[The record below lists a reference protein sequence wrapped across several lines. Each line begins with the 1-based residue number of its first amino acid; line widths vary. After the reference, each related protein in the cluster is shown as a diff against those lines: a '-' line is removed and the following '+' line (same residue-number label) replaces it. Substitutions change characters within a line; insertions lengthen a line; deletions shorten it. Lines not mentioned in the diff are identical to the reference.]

1 MQLPSTICSLCKSDL
16 TIADPESG
24 EIICNKCGMV
34 ISDKTQDSN
43 RPESCDTFDTVEIN
57 DRRRR
62 TGNPTPL
69 SRYDMGL
76 STIIGRINKDSS
88 GNKIDSQ
95 TLSTMKR
102 LRTWDLRTQASVDRS
117 RQQAFSKLHI
127 LKDKLALS
135 DATVDKSAYIYR
147 KAQEIGLI
155 RGRTIP
161 GIVGSAVYIACR
173 ELQIP
178 KTLREIAVAGNIRRR
193 VLSRTYRILTSELD
207 IKMPIIDP
215 IKCIVKVANKASL
228 NEKTKRQAIDVMNKI
243 TKREISAG
251 KNPMALAATVLYIT
265 CLKTGVNIRQA
276 DIAYAAGISEV
287 TLRNRIKDLKDKL
300 NLN

>member
-1 MQLPSTICSLCKSDL
+1 MQTSIVCSICNKDQVVI
-16 TIADPESG
+16 TDPESA
-24 EIICNKCGMV
+24 EIICSACGAVMLER
-34 ISDKTQDSN
+34 IQED
-43 RPESCDTFDTVEIN
+43 RPEWRAFNLEETN
-57 DRRRR
+57 DKSRI
-62 TGNPTPL
+62 GTPISL
-69 SRYDMGL
+69 ARHDMGL

-102 LRTWDLRTQASVDRS
+102 LRTWDLRTQTSDDRS
-117 RQQAFSKLHI
+117 RQQAFSELHV
-127 LKDKLALS
+127 LKDKLALP
-135 DATVDKSAYIYR
+135 DAIVEKSAYIYR

-155 RGRTIP
+155 RGRTISAT
-161 GIVGSAVYIACR
+161 IGSAVYIACR

-178 KTLREIAVAGNIRRR
+178 KSLREIAVASNIKRR
-193 VLSRTYRILTSELD
+193 VLSRSYRILTSELD
-207 IKMPIIDP
+207 IKIPIIDP
-215 IKCIVKVANKASL
+215 IKCIVKVGNKASL

-243 TKREISAG
+243 TRSEISAG
-251 KNPMALAATVLYIT
+251 KNPMGLAATVLYIA

-287 TLRNRIKDLKDKL
+287 TLRNRIKDLKERF

>member
-1 MQLPSTICSLCKSDL
+1 MQTSIVCSICNKDQMAI
-16 TIADPESG
+16 TEPESG
-24 EIICNKCGMV
+24 EIICSACGAVMLER
-34 ISDKTQDSN
+34 IQEDL
-43 RPESCDTFDTVEIN
+43 PEWRAFNLEETN
-57 DRRRR
+57 DRSR
-62 TGNPTPL
+62 TGTPISL
-69 SRYDMGL
+69 ARHDMGL
-76 STIIGRINKDSS
+76 STIIGRINKDST
-88 GNKIDSQ
+88 GKKIDSQ

-102 LRTWDLRTQASVDRS
+102 LRTWDLRTQAYVDRS
-117 RQQAFSKLHI
+117 RQQAFSELHL

-135 DATVDKSAYIYR
+135 DATVEKCAYIYR

-161 GIVGSAVYIACR
+161 AIVGSAVYIACR

-207 IKMPIIDP
+207 IKIPIIDP

-228 NEKTKRQAIDVMNKI
+228 NEKTKRQAIDLMNKI

-251 KNPMALAATVLYIT
+251 KNPMALAATVLYIS
-265 CLKTGVNIRQA
+265 CLNTGVNIRQA

>member
-1 MQLPSTICSLCKSDL
+1 MAITE
-16 TIADPESG
+16 PESG
-24 EIICNKCGMV
+24 EIICSACGAVMLER
-34 ISDKTQDSN
+34 IQEDLPEWRAFNLEETNDKS
-43 RPESCDTFDTVEIN
+43 
-57 DRRRR
+57 R
-62 TGNPTPL
+62 TGTPISL
-69 SRYDMGL
+69 ARHDMGL

-102 LRTWDLRTQASVDRS
+102 LRKWDLRTQAYVDRS
-117 RQQAFSKLHI
+117 RQQAFSELYI

-135 DATVDKSAYIYR
+135 DATVEKCAYIYR

-161 GIVGSAVYIACR
+161 GIVSSAVYIACR

-178 KTLREIAVAGNIRRR
+178 KTLREIATAGNLRRR

-207 IKMPIIDP
+207 IKIPIIDP

-228 NEKTKRQAIDVMNKI
+228 NEKTKRQAIDVMNMI
-243 TKREISAG
+243 AKREISAG
-251 KNPMALAATVLYIT
+251 KNPMALAATVLYIS
-265 CLKTGVNIRQA
+265 CLNTGVNIRQA

-300 NLN
+300 NLNK

>member
-1 MQLPSTICSLCKSDL
+1 MQTSIVCSICNKDQVVI
-16 TIADPESG
+16 TDPESA
-24 EIICNKCGMV
+24 EIICSACGAVMLER
-34 ISDKTQDSN
+34 IQED
-43 RPESCDTFDTVEIN
+43 RPEWRAFNLEETN
-57 DRRRR
+57 DKSR
-62 TGNPTPL
+62 TGTPISL
-69 SRYDMGL
+69 ARHDMGL

-102 LRTWDLRTQASVDRS
+102 LRTWDLRTQTSDDRS
-117 RQQAFSKLHI
+117 RQQAFSELHV
-127 LKDKLALS
+127 LKDKLALP
-135 DATVDKSAYIYR
+135 DAIVEKSAYIYR

-155 RGRTIP
+155 RGRTISAT
-161 GIVGSAVYIACR
+161 IGSAVYIACR

-178 KTLREIAVAGNIRRR
+178 KSLREIAVASNIKRR
-193 VLSRTYRILTSELD
+193 VLSRSYRILTSELD
-207 IKMPIIDP
+207 IKIPIIDP
-215 IKCIVKVANKASL
+215 IKCIVKVGNKASL

-243 TKREISAG
+243 TKSEISAG
-251 KNPMALAATVLYIT
+251 KNPMGLAATVLYIA

-287 TLRNRIKDLKDKL
+287 TLRNRIKDLKERF

>member
-1 MQLPSTICSLCKSDL
+1 MQTSIVCSICNKDQVVI
-16 TIADPESG
+16 TDPESA
-24 EIICNKCGMV
+24 EIICSACGAVMLER
-34 ISDKTQDSN
+34 IQED
-43 RPESCDTFDTVEIN
+43 RPEWRAFNLEETN
-57 DRRRR
+57 DKSRI
-62 TGNPTPL
+62 GTPISL
-69 SRYDMGL
+69 ARHDMGL

-102 LRTWDLRTQASVDRS
+102 LRTWDLRTQTSDDRS
-117 RQQAFSKLHI
+117 RQQAFSELHV
-127 LKDKLALS
+127 LKDKLALP
-135 DATVDKSAYIYR
+135 DAIVEKSAYIYR

-155 RGRTIP
+155 RGRTISAT
-161 GIVGSAVYIACR
+161 IGSAVYIACR

-178 KTLREIAVAGNIRRR
+178 KSLREIAVASNIKRR
-193 VLSRTYRILTSELD
+193 VLSRSYRILTSELD
-207 IKMPIIDP
+207 IKIPIIDP
-215 IKCIVKVANKASL
+215 IKCIVKVGNKASL

-243 TKREISAG
+243 TKSEISAG
-251 KNPMALAATVLYIT
+251 KNPMGLAATVLYIA

-287 TLRNRIKDLKDKL
+287 TLRNRIKDLKERF

>member
-1 MQLPSTICSLCKSDL
+1 MQTSIVCSICNKDQVVI
-16 TIADPESG
+16 TDPESA
-24 EIICNKCGMV
+24 EIICSACGAVMLER
-34 ISDKTQDSN
+34 IQED
-43 RPESCDTFDTVEIN
+43 RPEWRAFNLEETN
-57 DRRRR
+57 DKSR
-62 TGNPTPL
+62 TGTPISL
-69 SRYDMGL
+69 ARHDMGL

-102 LRTWDLRTQASVDRS
+102 LRTWDLRTQTADDRS
-117 RQQAFSKLHI
+117 RQQAFSELHV
-127 LKDKLALS
+127 LKDKLALP
-135 DATVDKSAYIYR
+135 DAIVEKSAYIYR

-155 RGRTIP
+155 RGRTISAT
-161 GIVGSAVYIACR
+161 IGSAVYIACR

-178 KTLREIAVAGNIRRR
+178 KSLREIAVASNIKRR
-193 VLSRTYRILTSELD
+193 VLSRSYRILTSELD
-207 IKMPIIDP
+207 IKIPIIDP
-215 IKCIVKVANKASL
+215 IKCIVKVGNKASL

-243 TKREISAG
+243 TKSEISAG
-251 KNPMALAATVLYIT
+251 KNPMGLAATVLYIA

-287 TLRNRIKDLKDKL
+287 TLRNRIKDLKERF

>member
-1 MQLPSTICSLCKSDL
+1 MAITE
-16 TIADPESG
+16 PESG
-24 EIICNKCGMV
+24 EIICSACGAVMLER
-34 ISDKTQDSN
+34 IQEDL
-43 RPESCDTFDTVEIN
+43 PEWCAFNLEETN
-57 DRRRR
+57 DRSR
-62 TGNPTPL
+62 TGTPISL
-69 SRYDMGL
+69 ARHDMGL

-102 LRTWDLRTQASVDRS
+102 LRTWDLRTQTSVDRS
-117 RQQAFSKLHI
+117 RQQAFSELHI

-135 DATVDKSAYIYR
+135 DATVEKCAYIYR
-147 KAQEIGLI
+147 KAQEIGLV

-161 GIVGSAVYIACR
+161 GIVSSAVYIACR

-207 IKMPIIDP
+207 IKIPIIDP
-215 IKCIVKVANKASL
+215 VKCIVKVANKASL
-228 NEKTKRQAIDVMNKI
+228 NEKTKRQAIDVMNNI

-251 KNPMALAATVLYIT
+251 KNPMGLAAAVLYIS
-265 CLKTGVNIRQA
+265 CLNTGVNIHQA

-300 NLN
+300 NLNI

>member
-1 MQLPSTICSLCKSDL
+1 MQTSIACSICNKDQMAI
-16 TIADPESG
+16 TEPESG
-24 EIICNKCGMV
+24 EIICSACGAVMLER
-34 ISDKTQDSN
+34 IQEDLPEWRAFNLEETNDKS
-43 RPESCDTFDTVEIN
+43 
-57 DRRRR
+57 R
-62 TGNPTPL
+62 TGTPISL
-69 SRYDMGL
+69 ARHDMGL

-102 LRTWDLRTQASVDRS
+102 LRKWDLRTQAYVDRS
-117 RQQAFSKLHI
+117 RQQAFSELYI

-135 DATVDKSAYIYR
+135 DATVEKCVYIYR

-155 RGRTIP
+155 RGRTIA

-207 IKMPIIDP
+207 IKIPIIDP

-228 NEKTKRQAIDVMNKI
+228 NEKTKRQAIDVMNMI
-243 TKREISAG
+243 AKREISAG
-251 KNPMALAATVLYIT
+251 KNPMALAATVLYIS
-265 CLKTGVNIRQA
+265 CLNTGVNIRQA

-300 NLN
+300 NLNK

>member
-1 MQLPSTICSLCKSDL
+1 MAITE
-16 TIADPESG
+16 PESS
-24 EIICNKCGMV
+24 EIICSACGAVMLER
-34 ISDKTQDSN
+34 IQEDL
-43 RPESCDTFDTVEIN
+43 PEWCAFNLEETN
-57 DRRRR
+57 DRSR
-62 TGNPTPL
+62 TGTPISL
-69 SRYDMGL
+69 ARHDMGL

-102 LRTWDLRTQASVDRS
+102 LRTWDLRTQTSVDRS
-117 RQQAFSKLHI
+117 RQQAFSELHI

-135 DATVDKSAYIYR
+135 DATVEKCAYIYR
-147 KAQEIGLI
+147 KAQEIGLV

-161 GIVGSAVYIACR
+161 GIVSSAVYIACR

-207 IKMPIIDP
+207 IKIPIIDP
-215 IKCIVKVANKASL
+215 VKCIVKVANKASL
-228 NEKTKRQAIDVMNKI
+228 NEKTKRQAIDVMNNI

-251 KNPMALAATVLYIT
+251 KNPMGLAAAVLYIS
-265 CLKTGVNIRQA
+265 CLNTGVNIHQA

-300 NLN
+300 NLNI

>member
-1 MQLPSTICSLCKSDL
+1 MQTTIVCSICNKDQMAI
-16 TIADPESG
+16 TEPESG
-24 EIICNKCGMV
+24 EIICSACGAVMLER
-34 ISDKTQDSN
+34 IQEDL
-43 RPESCDTFDTVEIN
+43 PEWCAFNLEETN
-57 DRRRR
+57 DRSR
-62 TGNPTPL
+62 TGTPISL
-69 SRYDMGL
+69 ARHDMGL

-102 LRTWDLRTQASVDRS
+102 LRTWDLRTQAYVDRS
-117 RQQAFSKLHI
+117 RQQAFSELHI

-135 DATVDKSAYIYR
+135 DATVEKCAYIYR
-147 KAQEIGLI
+147 KAQEIGLV

-161 GIVGSAVYIACR
+161 GIVSSAVYIACR

-207 IKMPIIDP
+207 IKIPIIDP
-215 IKCIVKVANKASL
+215 VKCIVKVANKASL
-228 NEKTKRQAIDVMNKI
+228 NEKTKRQAIDVMNNI

-251 KNPMALAATVLYIT
+251 KNPMGLAAAVLYIS
-265 CLKTGVNIRQA
+265 CLNTGVNIHQA

-300 NLN
+300 NLNI

>member
-1 MQLPSTICSLCKSDL
+1 MQTSIVCSICNKDQMVI
-16 TIADPESG
+16 TEPESG
-24 EIICNKCGMV
+24 EIICIACGAVMLER
-34 ISDKTQDSN
+34 IQEDL
-43 RPESCDTFDTVEIN
+43 PEWRAFNLEETN
-57 DRRRR
+57 DRSR
-62 TGNPTPL
+62 TGTPISL
-69 SRYDMGL
+69 ARHDMGL

-102 LRTWDLRTQASVDRS
+102 LRTWDLRTQTSVDRS
-117 RQQAFSKLHI
+117 RQQAFSELHL

-135 DATVDKSAYIYR
+135 DATVEKCAYIYR

-161 GIVGSAVYIACR
+161 AIVGSAVYIACR

-193 VLSRTYRILTSELD
+193 VLSRTYRILTCELD
-207 IKMPIIDP
+207 IKIPIIDP

-228 NEKTKRQAIDVMNKI
+228 NEKTKRQAIDLMNKI

-251 KNPMALAATVLYIT
+251 KNPMALAATVLYIS
-265 CLKTGVNIRQA
+265 CLNTGVNIRQA

>member
-1 MQLPSTICSLCKSDL
+1 MAITE
-16 TIADPESG
+16 PESG
-24 EIICNKCGMV
+24 EIICSACGAVMLER
-34 ISDKTQDSN
+34 IQEDL
-43 RPESCDTFDTVEIN
+43 PEWCAFNLEETN
-57 DRRRR
+57 DRSR
-62 TGNPTPL
+62 TGTPISL
-69 SRYDMGL
+69 ARHDMGL

-102 LRTWDLRTQASVDRS
+102 LRTWDLRTQTSVDRS
-117 RQQAFSKLHI
+117 RQQAFSELHI

-135 DATVDKSAYIYR
+135 DATVEKCAYIYR
-147 KAQEIGLI
+147 KAQEIGLV

-161 GIVGSAVYIACR
+161 GIVSSAVYIACR

-207 IKMPIIDP
+207 IKIPIIDP

-228 NEKTKRQAIDVMNKI
+228 NEKTKRQAIDVMNMI
-243 TKREISAG
+243 AKREISAG
-251 KNPMALAATVLYIT
+251 KNPMALAATVLYIS
-265 CLKTGVNIRQA
+265 CLNTGVNIRQA

-300 NLN
+300 NLNK

>member
-1 MQLPSTICSLCKSDL
+1 MQTSIVCSICNKDQVVI
-16 TIADPESG
+16 TDPESA
-24 EIICNKCGMV
+24 EIICSACGAVMLER
-34 ISDKTQDSN
+34 IQED
-43 RPESCDTFDTVEIN
+43 RPEWRAFNLEETN
-57 DRRRR
+57 DKSRI
-62 TGNPTPL
+62 GTPISL
-69 SRYDMGL
+69 ARHDMGL

-102 LRTWDLRTQASVDRS
+102 LRTWDLRTQTPDDRS
-117 RQQAFSKLHI
+117 RQQAFSELHV
-127 LKDKLALS
+127 LKDKLALP
-135 DATVDKSAYIYR
+135 DAIVEKSAYIYR

-155 RGRTIP
+155 RGRTISAT
-161 GIVGSAVYIACR
+161 IGSAVYIACR

-178 KTLREIAVAGNIRRR
+178 KSLREIAVASNIKRR
-193 VLSRTYRILTSELD
+193 VLSRSYRILTSELD
-207 IKMPIIDP
+207 IKIPIIDP
-215 IKCIVKVANKASL
+215 IKCIVKVGNKASL

-243 TKREISAG
+243 TKSEISAG
-251 KNPMALAATVLYIT
+251 KNPMGLAATVLYIA

-287 TLRNRIKDLKDKL
+287 TLRNRIKDLKERF

>member
-1 MQLPSTICSLCKSDL
+1 MQTTIVCSICNKDQMAI
-16 TIADPESG
+16 TEPESG
-24 EIICNKCGMV
+24 EIICSACGAVMLER
-34 ISDKTQDSN
+34 IQEDL
-43 RPESCDTFDTVEIN
+43 PEWCAFNLEETN
-57 DRRRR
+57 DRSR
-62 TGNPTPL
+62 TGTPISL
-69 SRYDMGL
+69 ARHDMGL

-102 LRTWDLRTQASVDRS
+102 LRTWDLRTQTSVDRS
-117 RQQAFSKLHI
+117 RQQAFSELHI

-135 DATVDKSAYIYR
+135 DATVEKCAYIYR
-147 KAQEIGLI
+147 KAQEIGLV

-161 GIVGSAVYIACR
+161 GIVSSAVYIACR

-207 IKMPIIDP
+207 IKIPIIDP
-215 IKCIVKVANKASL
+215 VKCIVKVANKASL
-228 NEKTKRQAIDVMNKI
+228 NEKTKRQAIDVMNNI

-251 KNPMALAATVLYIT
+251 KNPMGLAAAVLYIS
-265 CLKTGVNIRQA
+265 CLNTGVNIHQA

-300 NLN
+300 NLNI

>member
-1 MQLPSTICSLCKSDL
+1 MQTSIACSICNKDQMAI
-16 TIADPESG
+16 TEPESG
-24 EIICNKCGMV
+24 EIICSACGAVMLER
-34 ISDKTQDSN
+34 IQEDLPEWRAFNLEETNDK
-43 RPESCDTFDTVEIN
+43 
-57 DRRRR
+57 
-62 TGNPTPL
+62 
-69 SRYDMGL
+69 SRV
-76 STIIGRINKDSS
+76 STIIGRINKDSR

-102 LRTWDLRTQASVDRS
+102 LRKWDLRTQAYVDRS
-117 RQQAFSKLHI
+117 RQQAFSELYI

-135 DATVDKSAYIYR
+135 DATVEKCAYIYR

-155 RGRTIP
+155 RGRTIA

-207 IKMPIIDP
+207 IKIPIIDP

-228 NEKTKRQAIDVMNKI
+228 NEKTKRQAIDVMNMI
-243 TKREISAG
+243 AKREISAG
-251 KNPMALAATVLYIT
+251 KNPMALAATVLYIS
-265 CLKTGVNIRQA
+265 CLNTGVNIRQA

-300 NLN
+300 NLNK

>member
-1 MQLPSTICSLCKSDL
+1 MQTSIVCSICNKDQMAI
-16 TIADPESG
+16 TEPESG
-24 EIICNKCGMV
+24 EIICSACGAVMLER
-34 ISDKTQDSN
+34 IQEDL
-43 RPESCDTFDTVEIN
+43 PEWRAFNLEETN
-57 DRRRR
+57 DRSR
-62 TGNPTPL
+62 TGTPISL
-69 SRYDMGL
+69 ARHDMGL

-102 LRTWDLRTQASVDRS
+102 LRKWDLRTQTSVDRS
-117 RQQAFSKLHI
+117 RQQAFSELYI

-135 DATVDKSAYIYR
+135 DATVEKCVYIYR
-147 KAQEIGLI
+147 KAQELGLV

-207 IKMPIIDP
+207 IKIPIIDP

-228 NEKTKRQAIDVMNKI
+228 NEKTKRQAIDLMNMI
-243 TKREISAG
+243 AKREISAG
-251 KNPMALAATVLYIT
+251 KNPMALAATVLYIS
-265 CLKTGVNIRQA
+265 CLNTGVNIRQA

-300 NLN
+300 NLNI

>member
-34 ISDKTQDSN
+34 ISDKIQDSN

-69 SRYDMGL
+69 SCYDMGL

-102 LRTWDLRTQASVDRS
+102 LRTWDLRTQTSVDRS
-117 RQQAFSKLHI
+117 RQQAFSELHI

-135 DATVDKSAYIYR
+135 DTTVDKSAYIYR
-147 KAQEIGLI
+147 KAQELGLI

-207 IKMPIIDP
+207 IKIPIIDP
-215 IKCIVKVANKASL
+215 I
-228 NEKTKRQAIDVMNKI
+228 
-243 TKREISAG
+243 SALS
-251 KNPMALAATVLYIT
+251 K
-265 CLKTGVNIRQA
+265 
-276 DIAYAAGISEV
+276 
-287 TLRNRIKDLKDKL
+287 
-300 NLN
+300 

>member
-1 MQLPSTICSLCKSDL
+1 MQTSIACSICNKDQMAI
-16 TIADPESG
+16 TEPESG
-24 EIICNKCGMV
+24 EIICSACGAVMLER
-34 ISDKTQDSN
+34 IQEDLPEWRAFNLEETNDK
-43 RPESCDTFDTVEIN
+43 
-57 DRRRR
+57 
-62 TGNPTPL
+62 
-69 SRYDMGL
+69 SRV
-76 STIIGRINKDSS
+76 STIIGRINKDSR

-102 LRTWDLRTQASVDRS
+102 LRKWDLRTQAYVDRS
-117 RQQAFSKLHI
+117 RQQAFSELYI

-135 DATVDKSAYIYR
+135 DATVEKCAYIYR

-155 RGRTIP
+155 RGRTIA

-207 IKMPIIDP
+207 IKIPIIDP

-228 NEKTKRQAIDVMNKI
+228 NEKTKRQAIDLMNMI
-243 TKREISAG
+243 AKREISAG
-251 KNPMALAATVLYIT
+251 KNPMALAATVLYIS
-265 CLKTGVNIRQA
+265 CLNTGVNIRQA

-300 NLN
+300 NLNK